1 MHGPVIHPESSP
13 SEGSARKLMFVAILT
28 ASFMLVEFIGGVIAN
43 SLALISDAGHM
54 FVDASGLTLAA
65 LAARF
70 AAKPADPQRTFG
82 YRRAEVLGA
91 FLNGTLL
98 CGLVLFIVFESI
110 RRLFQPPEVD
120 GPLMLWIAV
129 GGLVFNLVAAA
140 ILLKGGRNKND
151 INMRGALLNVMGDAL
166 GSVGAIV
173 AGIMIWLWGWMAA
186 DAVIGLLV
194 AALISVNAIRLLRET
209 VSILLE
215 SAPRHLD
222 VLEIQDAVAELPGI
236 SSAHDIH
243 VWSTA
248 PGEETLTIH
257 VVLED
262 DAALLRWDT
271 ILLDVNRLLAE
282 RWNLRHNII
291 QPERREELHEEIQ
304 HL

>member
-1 MHGPVIHPESSP
+1 MHGPVEHHHGKASREN
-13 SEGSARKLMFVAILT
+13 ARKLMFVAVLT
-28 ASFMLVEFIGGVIAN
+28 ASFMLVEFIGGVLAN

-54 FVDASGLTLAA
+54 FVDASALTLAA
-65 LAARF
+65 VAARF

-91 FLNGTLL
+91 FVNGTLL

-110 RRLFQPPEVD
+110 RRLFAPPEVD

-129 GGLVFNLVAAA
+129 AGLAFNILAAF
-140 ILLKGGRNKND
+140 ILLRGGRNHND
-151 INMRGALLNVMGDAL
+151 INLKGALLNVLSDGL
-166 GSVGAIV
+166 GSIGAIV
-173 AGIMIWLWGWMAA
+173 AGLMIWYWNWTAA

-194 AALISVNAIRLLRET
+194 AALISVNAVRLLRET
-209 VSILLE
+209 IVILLE
-215 SAPRHLD
+215 GAPRHLD
-222 VLEIQDAVAELPGI
+222 VMEIQKAVAELPGI
-236 SSAHDIH
+236 VSAHDIH

-257 VVLED
+257 VVLKD
-262 DAALLRWDT
+262 DAALLRWDS
-271 ILLDVNRLLAE
+271 ILLDVNRLLSE
-282 RWNLRHNII
+282 RWNLKHNII